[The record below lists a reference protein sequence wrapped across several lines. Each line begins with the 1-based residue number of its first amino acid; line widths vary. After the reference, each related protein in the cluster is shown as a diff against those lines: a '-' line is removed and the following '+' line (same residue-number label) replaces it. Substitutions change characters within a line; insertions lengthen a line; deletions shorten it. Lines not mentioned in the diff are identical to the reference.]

1 MNLILA
7 SLLLV
12 LTSCQDYNSNSNDD
26 ERFSEVELT
35 GSAVFKES
43 AYYILQQRCTSCH
56 SSGIHNSWAGYTN
69 EQDWIDEG
77 LVVKGDPDSSRA
89 IFRII
94 NHGST
99 DSNMPLGM
107 GPLPNDEY
115 QDLVDWVENIP

>member
-1 MNLILA
+1 MKLILI
-7 SLLLV
+7 SLLV
-12 LTSCQDYNSNSNDD
+12 ALTGCQDYNSNSNDKD
-26 ERFSEVELT
+26 RFSQVDLT
-35 GSAVFKES
+35 GSSGFEP
-43 AYYILQQRCTSCH
+43 AYFILQQRCTNCH
-56 SSGIHNSWAGYTN
+56 SSGIHNAWAGFTN

-77 LVVKGDPDSSRA
+77 LIVKGDPDSSRL

-115 QDLVDWVENIP
+115 QDLIDWVENP

>member
-1 MNLILA
+1 MNLA
-7 SLLLV
+7 SLLLG
-12 LTSCQDYNSNSNDD
+12 LLLIGCQDYNSNSNDK
-26 ERFSEVELT
+26 ERFSRVNLT
-35 GSAVFKES
+35 GSSDFTP
-43 AYYILQQRCTSCH
+43 AYYILQQRCTNCH

-77 LVVKGDPDSSRA
+77 LVVKGDPDGSRL

-99 DSNMPLGM
+99 DSNMPLGL

-115 QDLVDWVENIP
+115 QQLVDWVTNIP